1 MVHSLMRKSEQN
13 HLLNG
18 GPDSAPEDTLHGEVN
33 VSLEGAPL
41 KLLERV
47 IKDAKKVAKRRIR
60 CYT

>member
-1 MVHSLMRKSEQN
+1 MHSLMRKSGQN

-18 GPDSAPEDTLHGEVN
+18 GPDSAPEGTLHGEVN

-47 IKDAKKVAKRRIR
+47 IKDP
-60 CYT
+60 